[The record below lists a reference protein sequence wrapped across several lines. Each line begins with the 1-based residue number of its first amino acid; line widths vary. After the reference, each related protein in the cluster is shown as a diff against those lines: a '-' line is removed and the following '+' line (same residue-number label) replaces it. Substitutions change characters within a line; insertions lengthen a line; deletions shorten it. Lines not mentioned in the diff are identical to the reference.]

1 MSPSDGSVL
10 RPKLLL
16 IDDDPISREVLSM
29 LLAMHG
35 YPVACAEGGEE
46 ALAGIETESPEVIL
60 MDTQMPG
67 LSGLPLI
74 RALRARTNCRIVAI
88 SGSQVEESIRQATD
102 GFLLKPLHPEDLD
115 ALLARP
121 ACVAELSKTGQSEAG
136 FDGPSTDRSNHP
148 ANHPLIDPQVLN
160 KLLKIMPAT
169 AVREIYEA
177 VAADL
182 KIRLAALANAMQAD
196 DAPAVARIAHTIKG
210 GCSMVGVTIAI
221 HAAAKL
227 EFSNRNGTW
236 LHELA
241 QLHSALDRLER
252 ILGGEF
258 PT

>member
-1 MSPSDGSVL
+1 MSPTDGSVL

-46 ALAGIETESPEVIL
+46 ALAGIETESPEIIL

-67 LSGLPLI
+67 LSGLALI
-74 RALRARTNCRIVAI
+74 EALRAKTSSRIVAI
-88 SGSQVEESIRQATD
+88 SGSEVGESIRLATD
-102 GFLLKPLHPEDLD
+102 GFLLKPLQPMDLD
-115 ALLARP
+115 ALLMAQASATPP
-121 ACVAELSKTGQSEAG
+121 AKKERSE
-136 FDGPSTDRSNHP
+136 PEENRLPTDPFEES
-148 ANHPLIDPQVLN
+148 LIEPQVLN
-160 KLLKIMPAT
+160 KLLTIMPAT

-182 KIRLAALANAMQAD
+182 TLRLAALANAMQAD
-196 DAPAVARIAHTIKG
+196 DAPGVARIAHTIKG

-221 HAAAKL
+221 EAAAKL

-236 LHELA
+236 SHELA